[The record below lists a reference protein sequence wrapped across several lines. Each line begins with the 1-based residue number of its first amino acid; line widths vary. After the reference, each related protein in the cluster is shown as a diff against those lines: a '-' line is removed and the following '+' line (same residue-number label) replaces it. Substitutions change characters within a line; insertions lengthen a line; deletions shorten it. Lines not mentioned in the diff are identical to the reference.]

1 MYINSNLKTMDNKTK
16 HIKNDAPTDA
26 NNVLAGRCS
35 SCKFWERT
43 KESEYSKDMGE
54 CSFLSGK
61 YIPDGKEIM
70 GNTYPKEVY
79 PDTEIT
85 GIESYPICW
94 HDGAGFT
101 YETKSWFG
109 CVHYIAR

>member
-1 MYINSNLKTMDNKTK
+1 MTK
-16 HIKNDAPTDA
+16 HKKTETPTDA

-35 SCKFWERT
+35 SCKFWGRT
-43 KESEYSKDMGE
+43 KESDMGE
-54 CSFLSGK
+54 CSFLS
-61 YIPDGKEIM
+61 

>member
-1 MYINSNLKTMDNKTK
+1 MQNDNLKNET
-16 HIKNDAPTDA
+16 PTDA

-35 SCKFWERT
+35 SCKFWGRT
-43 KESEYSKDMGE
+43 KESEYSKDMGD

-79 PDTEIT
+79 PDTEKT
-85 GIESYPICW
+85 GIESYPICQ

-109 CVHYIAR
+109 CVHYNAR

>member
-1 MYINSNLKTMDNKTK
+1 MQTDSKK
-16 HIKNDAPTDA
+16 HETPTDA
-26 NNVLAGRCS
+26 NNVLAGHCS
-35 SCKFWERT
+35 SCKFWERI
-43 KESEYSKDMGE
+43 KESEYSKDIGD

-70 GNTYPKEVY
+70 GNTYPKEEY
-79 PDTEIT
+79 PDKEKT
-85 GIESYPICW
+85 GIESYPICQ

-109 CVHYIAR
+109 CVHYNAR